1 MVRSTLLFVLT
12 LLAAG
17 SQARPKHEAEEAAAT
32 VTKTIIQVVA
42 APPVTV
48 VQKVFV
54 TEAVTVCDTTDTILL
69 DSSTDGKSYRLLTSD
84 SHILL
89 EPKNAS

>member
-1 MVRSTLLFVLT
+1 MVRSTLLFALT

-17 SQARPKHEAEEAAAT
+17 SQARPQKPEPKHEAEEAAAM

-54 TEAVTVCDTTDTILL
+54 TEAVTVCDNTDTILL
-69 DSSTDGKSYRLLTSD
+69 DSSTDGEFY
-84 SHILL
+84 
-89 EPKNAS
+89 